1 MCIFLLQQHQVHH
14 YNDGGAQISFNAQ
27 QQQQQ
32 QQQQQPAHRP
42 PVAISDNY
50 AHITHAAHATGP
62 SKVKHFPTVHSV
74 GAPQVYH
81 HQLQQQKVYEAS
93 QQVLYY
99 VL

>member
-1 MCIFLLQQHQVHH
+1 MYMCIFLLQQHQVHH

-32 QQQQQPAHRP
+32 QQSVHRP

>member
-1 MCIFLLQQHQVHH
+1 MYTYLFLLQQHQVHH

-32 QQQQQPAHRP
+32 PVHRP